1 MTRINLLP
9 WRETLRKERQRQFAS
24 VMTGAVVLMG
34 VTVFYVHL
42 HIGGMIDYQESRN
55 DYLNKE
61 IAKVD
66 EKIKEI
72 RELESQKKQLLN
84 RMDVIQDLQTQRPLV
99 VHMLDELVRT
109 LPEGLYLSSVK
120 QAGMQLQ
127 IGGSA
132 QSNAR
137 VSAFMRNLDGSE
149 WFDGPK
155 LNVIQVQDNKKAGRV
170 SEFTLVVNQAN
181 PSETDDKAD
190 KGK

>member
-34 VTVFYVHL
+34 VIVFYIHL

-61 IAKVD
+61 IARVD

-120 QAGMQLQ
+120 QAGITPVESL
-127 IGGSA
+127 S
-132 QSNAR
+132 SSDVR
-137 VSAFMRNLDGSE
+137 
-149 WFDGPK
+149 
-155 LNVIQVQDNKKAGRV
+155 GR
-170 SEFTLVVNQAN
+170 
-181 PSETDDKAD
+181 
-190 KGK
+190 